1 MVLWLTGHPTHL
13 AGRSH
18 IVIEP
23 LAVLTAVSYRTG
35 GDVGRGWEENIAVRW
50 SETHFKSRAVVAK
63 RQSYWTAFSTLGDRF
78 LKESRAFRG

>member
-23 LAVLTAVSYRTG
+23 LAVLMAVSYRIG
-35 GDVGRGWEENIAVRW
+35 GDVGRGWENIAVRW
-50 SETHFKSRAVVAK
+50 SETH
-63 RQSYWTAFSTLGDRF
+63 L
-78 LKESRAFRG
+78 